1 MWAARSTIA
10 QIFCQV
16 IRDSINGTHDLVNM
30 VYVTYDSGQTSLGIE
45 AEGSMIRWAEVPR
58 FSPEDVL
65 LATSEALA
73 IDRCLSERG
82 LDNCSLP
89 LHRDTPV
96 SLHQQLNMLRAASG
110 IAGDPLIA
118 VRVGLGLHPTSYG
131 IAGLALLSSA
141 SLRHALQVVVE
152 YGALL
157 CLKVRVNLEVSRG
170 EARLGS
176 SQVVHVVAGFVGPG
190 QPDRARESARAAPT
204 IGDTARGASAVWN
217 GHELRLI

>member
-1 MWAARSTIA
+1 MIPGGPAWASKR
-10 QIFCQV
+10 
-16 IRDSINGTHDLVNM
+16 R
-30 VYVTYDSGQTSLGIE
+30 
-45 AEGSMIRWAEVPR
+45 GSMIRWAEVPS

-82 LDNCSLP
+82 LDNCTLP

-141 SLRHALQVVVE
+141 SLRHALQVV
-152 YGALL
+152 A
-157 CLKVRVNLEVSRG
+157 
-170 EARLGS
+170 
-176 SQVVHVVAGFVGPG
+176 
-190 QPDRARESARAAPT
+190 
-204 IGDTARGASAVWN
+204 
-217 GHELRLI
+217 